1 MDNSEEYHNIKT
13 RLEHL
18 ERENSALR
26 INESKHKH
34 LQKVYACLMR
44 INRLAASETDRE
56 IFVQK
61 VCRALTELRSYYSAW
76 IALFDKD
83 GKFESVFSSGLEDLQ
98 TELQD
103 FFESSKLP
111 DCCKMAFESSEVLI
125 ETAPADK
132 CLDCPLSHA
141 YSGRHAMSARIEYG
155 NKIFGIIT
163 VSIPPD
169 FLDDDELKLFAEILS
184 DVGLAL
190 NNLQVGEDS
199 RKFEFIVK
207 TLPQTF
213 SLLSTDYR
221 YIIVNDIY
229 KELFVI
235 QIEDIV
241 GKSVADFFDPVVFDG
256 EIKPMLDRCRN
267 GEEVEYEL
275 DVNFKTLGQRRMHM
289 YYFPYIDENGDIVG
303 IISHGVDVTKQRT
316 AEINL
321 GLSEI
326 KYKYLVETAADSITL
341 ITEDGIIT
349 EVNEFALRIC
359 DRCRSEMIGQPVS
372 VMDPNYTASEFKSF
386 WKKIPLNV
394 QNTFESSHVKSDGTT
409 FPVEVSGKK
418 VQLDDKVY
426 IISIARDITETKR
439 YSKKLIEAAKKAE
452 EADRLKSAFLAN
464 MSHEIRTPLNG
475 ILGFASLLNDPE
487 ITVDLQEKYY
497 SIISQSGQ
505 RLLSTINDLIDIS
518 RIETGIIETEITA
531 FDLNILFD
539 EIFSFFKPEF
549 TKKSVEFKL
558 NKALEKTPATINTDR
573 DKLYAIV
580 TNLIK
585 NAVKFTDKGF
595 VVLGYEKTSGGFRL
609 YVTDTGIGI
618 SKDKITSIFNRFI
631 QADSSLTKS
640 YEGSGLGLAISKE
653 LVEILG
659 GTMEV
664 ESILGQGT
672 TFSVMLPWNLK

>member
-1 MDNSEEYHNIKT
+1 
-13 RLEHL
+13 
-18 ERENSALR
+18 
-26 INESKHKH
+26 
-34 LQKVYACLMR
+34 
-44 INRLAASETDRE
+44 
-56 IFVQK
+56 
-61 VCRALTELRSYYSAW
+61 
-76 IALFDKD
+76 
-83 GKFESVFSSGLEDLQ
+83 
-98 TELQD
+98 
-103 FFESSKLP
+103 
-111 DCCKMAFESSEVLI
+111 
-125 ETAPADK
+125 
-132 CLDCPLSHA
+132 
-141 YSGRHAMSARIEYG
+141 MSARIEYG

-275 DVNFKTLGQRRMHM
+275 DVNFKTLGQRCMHM

-609 YVTDTGIGI
+609 YVTDTGIGYPRI
-618 SKDKITSIFNRFI
+618 R
-631 QADSSLTKS
+631 
-640 YEGSGLGLAISKE
+640 
-653 LVEILG
+653 
-659 GTMEV
+659 
-664 ESILGQGT
+664 
-672 TFSVMLPWNLK
+672 